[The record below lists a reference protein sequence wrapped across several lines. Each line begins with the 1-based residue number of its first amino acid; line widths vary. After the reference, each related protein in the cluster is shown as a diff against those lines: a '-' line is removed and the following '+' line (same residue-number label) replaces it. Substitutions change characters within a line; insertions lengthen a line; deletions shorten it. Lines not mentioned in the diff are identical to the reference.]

1 MIHEENKKQN
11 PETEDFSIE
20 DFIGTNRE
28 KPVQE
33 QQAVTHVGD
42 FSKPNVDEEALMNV
56 IAGDEPEE
64 TATEKEQTKPSA
76 SNAKKSI
83 SKPRKLTKEDYSGQ
97 FFKIPTTTAS
107 KGKSVY
113 VRQEH
118 HDTFSRLTGIMG
130 MDKLTIY
137 AYLDNII
144 EYHFQEFG
152 ELISE
157 IYNEKHKPLF

>member
-1 MIHEENKKQN
+1 MIHENDKKQQPEEQDFMEMIIGNDKKN
-11 PETEDFSIE
+11 PQQEQQTVTYRDDFTADEKSVETEDTKLTASN
-20 DFIGTNRE
+20 TRR
-28 KPVQE
+28 
-33 QQAVTHVGD
+33 TT
-42 FSKPNVDEEALMNV
+42 SKP
-56 IAGDEPEE
+56 
-64 TATEKEQTKPSA
+64 K
-76 SNAKKSI
+76 
-83 SKPRKLTKEDYSGQ
+83 KLTKEDYCGQ
-97 FFKIPTTTAS
+97 FFKIPNTTAN

-118 HDTFSRLTGIMG
+118 HETFNRLTNIMG
-130 MDKLTIY
+130 IDKLTIY

>member
-1 MIHEENKKQN
+1 MPQK
-11 PETEDFSIE
+11 T
-20 DFIGTNRE
+20 T
-28 KPVQE
+28 
-33 QQAVTHVGD
+33 
-42 FSKPNVDEEALMNV
+42 SKP
-56 IAGDEPEE
+56 
-64 TATEKEQTKPSA
+64 
-76 SNAKKSI
+76 KK
-83 SKPRKLTKEDYSGQ
+83 LNKEDYCEQ

-118 HDTFSRLTGIMG
+118 HDRFNRLTNIMG
-130 MDKLTIY
+130 IDKLTIY

-157 IYNEKHKPLF
+157 IYNDKHKPLF

>member
-1 MIHEENKKQN
+1 MIHEEDKKQQPEEQDFMEMIIGYDKKN
-11 PETEDFSIE
+11 PQQ
-20 DFIGTNRE
+20 E
-28 KPVQE
+28 KQT
-33 QQAVTHVGD
+33 VTHRDD
-42 FSKPNVDEEALMNV
+42 FAKPEVNEEALMNI
-56 IAGDEPEE
+56 IAGEEPEE
-64 TATEKEQTKPSA
+64 IATETEQTKPSA
-76 SNAKKSI
+76 NNTKKST
-83 SKPRKLTKEDYSGQ
+83 SKPKKLTKEDYCEQ

-107 KGKSVY
+107 RGKSVY

-118 HDTFSRLTGIMG
+118 HETFNRLTNIMG
-130 MDKLTIY
+130 IDKQTIY

>member
-1 MIHEENKKQN
+1 MIHEEDKKQQPEEQDFMEMIIGSDKKN
-11 PETEDFSIE
+11 PQ
-20 DFIGTNRE
+20 
-28 KPVQE
+28 QE
-33 QQAVTHVGD
+33 QQAVTHQDD
-42 FSKPNVDEEALMNV
+42 FTAPETDEKSA
-56 IAGDEPEE
+56 E
-64 TATEKEQTKPSA
+64 TEHTKPSA
-76 SNAKKSI
+76 SNPKRTP
-83 SKPRKLTKEDYSGQ
+83 SKPKKLTKEDYCGQ

-118 HDTFSRLTGIMG
+118 HERFNRLTNIMG
-130 MDKLTIY
+130 IDKLTIY

-152 ELISE
+152 ELIKE